1 MILKENGYE
10 TKCRQE
16 INNFNCTMDIRQT
29 YNVKYVFNIQV
40 KEKMNKIV
48 ILLIT
53 IACLFGQWKH
63 QTDPT
68 TIRQLYVLDENH
80 IKHYSQ
86 HLEWRTEHQIVLIH
100 NMQLAMRRVNKGNYN
115 QTRSQEIADI
125 IQKYVD
131 IEKQHREDLKVLKKE
146 LRELT
151 R

>member
-1 MILKENGYE
+1 
-10 TKCRQE
+10 
-16 INNFNCTMDIRQT
+16 
-29 YNVKYVFNIQV
+29 
-40 KEKMNKIV
+40 MNKIV
-48 ILLIT
+48 ILLIV
-53 IACLFGQWKH
+53 ISSLFGQWKH

-68 TIRQLYVLDENH
+68 TIRQLYVLDQNH

-100 NMQLAMRRVNKGNYN
+100 NMKLAMSKVNKGKYN
-115 QTRSQEIADI
+115 KNRSQEIADV

-131 IEKQHREDLKVLKKE
+131 VEKQHREDLKVLKKE